1 MLIRREAPTDEP
13 AVHAVTTAAF
23 AKPDTPVPVEAGLVD
38 QLRTCG
44 AWLPELSMVAIGDE
58 GEIVGHV
65 VCTRGHVG
73 THPALALGPLSVHP
87 AHQRRGVGLA
97 LMHAVLGAA
106 DATDEP
112 LVALLGDPAY
122 YDRFGFRTSTEY
134 GITPPDP
141 GWAHHFQIRT
151 LTTYDPATRGTFA
164 YPEPFN
170 NL

>member
-1 MLIRREAPTDEP
+1 MLIRREAPADED
-13 AVHAVTTAAF
+13 AVRAVTTAAF
-23 AKPDTPVPVEAGLVD
+23 AKPEAPDPVETGLLD

-44 AWLPELSMVAIGDE
+44 AWLPELSMVATGDD

-87 AHQRRGVGLA
+87 KHQRRGVGLA
-97 LMHAVLGAA
+97 LVHAVLGAA

-112 LVALLGDPAY
+112 LVALLGNPAY
-122 YDRFGFRTSTEY
+122 YTRFGFRASTEY

-141 GWAHHFQIRT
+141 GWADYFQVRT
-151 LTTYDPATRGTFA
+151 LTTYDPSVRGAFT